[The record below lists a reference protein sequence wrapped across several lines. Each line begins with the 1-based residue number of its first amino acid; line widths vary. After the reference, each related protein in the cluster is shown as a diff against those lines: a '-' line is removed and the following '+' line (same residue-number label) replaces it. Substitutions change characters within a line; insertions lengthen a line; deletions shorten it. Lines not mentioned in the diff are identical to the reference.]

1 MKLHIR
7 MGLIAVSALILGA
20 ASTAWAGPATD
31 ELRGFFAEA
40 SRVRADPATEGKMPE
55 RITAIRRLVHQ
66 IFDFRKASEL
76 ALGPTWDARPTADQ
90 DEFSRLFGS
99 LLERAFIIGIAHR
112 IGADGPVKV
121 NYLDEV
127 VDGDVITVNT
137 TVVSPDGGITA
148 YAYRMAQRG
157 PGWVVIDVL
166 VDGLSVIAN
175 YRAQFVRVLQNA
187 SFGDLLRR
195 MQTKV
200 ADASELWTASVDDA
214 RRPPVALSAGAVT
227 SSVAPAGSQT
237 MALRPVPV
245 PAPVAAPAPVV
256 AAAPAPVEPKVMPQ
270 PVPEPEPVV
279 TTPPAPAPNVASA
292 APEVLAHPVR
302 TVVAAMKSYWVQ
314 VGAFANFEAAKR
326 LAARLH
332 EWRMPVQT
340 AVPQDSQT
348 APALSRVR
356 VGPFADRA
364 EAESALRDL
373 RARGFT
379 PFIADK

>member
-7 MGLIAVSALILGA
+7 MGLIGVLALVLSA
-20 ASTAWAGPATD
+20 ASSAWAGPATD
-31 ELRGFFAEA
+31 QLRGFFTEA
-40 SRVRADPATEGKMPE
+40 SRVREDPATEGKLAE
-55 RITAIRRLVHQ
+55 RITAIRRLVHRA
-66 IFDFRKASEL
+66 FDFRKASEL
-76 ALGPTWDARPTADQ
+76 ALGPTWDARPPADQ
-90 DEFSRLFGS
+90 AEFSRLFGS
-99 LLERAFIIGIAHR
+99 LLERAFIMGIAR
-112 IGADGPVKV
+112 RTGADGPVKV

-127 VDGDVITVNT
+127 VDGDVVTVNT
-137 TVVSPDGGITA
+137 TVVSRDGGITA

-166 VDGLSVIAN
+166 VDGFSVVAN
-175 YRAQFVRVLQNA
+175 YRSQFVRVLQNA
-187 SFGDLLRR
+187 SFSDLLRR

-200 ADASELWTASVDDA
+200 ADASELWTASIDDA
-214 RRPPVALSAGAVT
+214 HRAPVALSAGAVT

-245 PAPVAAPAPVV
+245 PTPVAA
-256 AAAPAPVEPKVMPQ
+256 AAPTPAEPKVMPQ
-270 PVPEPEPVV
+270 PVPEPEPVE
-279 TTPPAPAPNVASA
+279 TAKPAPAPQVASA

-314 VGAFANFEAAKR
+314 VGAFANFQAAKR

-332 EWRMPVQT
+332 EWRLPVHT
-340 AVPQDSQT
+340 AVPQDNPT